1 MERIEWLNDGVPLL
15 RGDKIE
21 DQNGRIF
28 EVRKEIGAGVLAHVY
43 KVIETHRDGSKKVA
57 AIKIPTNEDD
67 SIDSIDYEGQV
78 LDYVCILFLVFFIAI
93 L

>member
-1 MERIEWLNDGVPLL
+1 MERIEWLNNGMPLL

-43 KVIETHRDGSKKVA
+43 KVIETLSNGSKRIT

-67 SIDSIDYEGQV
+67 SIDSIDFEGQV
-78 LDYVCILFLVFFIAI
+78 LDYVSILF
-93 L
+93 